1 MGAHDWLL
9 AWAVALETYVVLQ
22 SRPSSSSPPS
32 PFHSTFPTTRITSG
46 FAHSSAAPLH
56 SAWHKSKLV
65 EYNWWERAHELDI
78 VGVHSWCWPKLYRF
92 LWVGSGC
99 GFFDCLPA
107 AVIIDCAR
115 RQLCQPGAYWDLWGS
130 HLTQGITTMSYRF
143 KPTHICSCPLMVT
156 LEPLQAGKIF
166 S

>member
-1 MGAHDWLL
+1 MW
-9 AWAVALETYVVLQ
+9 
-22 SRPSSSSPPS
+22 SSSQDHHLLFTPPS
-32 PFHSTFPTTRITSG
+32 QQQGLQVTSHIHQPLEM
-46 FAHSSAAPLH
+46 FAPLH
-56 SAWHKSKLV
+56 SAWHKSELV
-65 EYNWWERAHELDI
+65 EYKWWERVHQFDT
-78 VGVHSWCWPKLYRF
+78 VGAHSWCWPTLYRF

-156 LEPLQAGKIF
+156 LEPLQAGKNLLVRRYFGDIF
-166 S
+166 LP